1 MNKLSDQ
8 SVRKTLV
15 LLLVLSAV
23 IRGFLAA
30 FLEFGNDEVYYWT
43 YALYPDLSH
52 FDHPPML
59 GWVIQIFTLDLLF
72 ENEFFIRLASVLF
85 GTLNTWIIYLIGVK
99 IRNKVT
105 GLYAAILFTAS
116 IYCFLIAGTFIL
128 PDTPQVLFWILSI
141 YFFTIVFFGD
151 ENQKYKNIYLVLAG
165 ISIGLGMLSK
175 YTTIYLWAGVIPY
188 LLLHDR
194 RWFKKGALYIAI
206 ICSTLL
212 FLPVIFWN
220 IQNDWISFTYQG
232 ERANLFAS
240 GINLNYF
247 FTELFGQVLY
257 NNPVNVALIIITLMA
272 IIRHK
277 VVMQSGKTSFLL
289 WISLPLILTFLLIA
303 LFRGTLPHW
312 SAPGYLGLII
322 LAAVFIEDK
331 KTFKLVPAW
340 LQGTLYLL
348 LIVIVLG
355 TGQVKGGWLFYDKS
369 DDPRSLGR
377 KDVSLDMYGWKQ
389 LGRKYKDNDL
399 PIIAHR
405 WFPAANLDYYVA
417 RPGGIKLLA
426 LGELK
431 NIHKYAWINKDRGGF
446 ELGMSAI
453 YITLSRDYK
462 DPVELYQSY
471 FREIIPMDT
480 IRINRGKDH
489 VQNVFVFQLNDL
501 QRIPEN

>member
-1 MNKLSDQ
+1 VNKLSDQ
-8 SVRKTLV
+8 SVRKALV

-23 IRGFLAA
+23 VRGSLAA

-59 GWVIQIFTLDLLF
+59 GWVIQIFTLDLLLDQ
-72 ENEFFIRLASVLF
+72 EFFIRLASVLF
-85 GTLNTWIIYLIGVK
+85 GTLNTWIIYLIGEK
-99 IRNKVT
+99 IKNKVT

-128 PDTPQVLFWILSI
+128 PDTPQVLFWVLSI
-141 YFFTIVFFGD
+141 YFFTLVFFGD
-151 ENQKYKNIYLVLAG
+151 KNQKHKNIYLVLAG
-165 ISIGLGMLSK
+165 ISIGFGMLSK

-188 LLLHDR
+188 LLLYDR
-194 RWFKKGALYIAI
+194 KWFKKGALYIAI
-206 ICSTLL
+206 IFSALL
-212 FLPVIFWN
+212 FLPVILWN

-232 ERANLFAS
+232 ERANFFAS

-247 FTELFGQVLY
+247 FTEVIGQVFY
-257 NNPVNVALIIITLMA
+257 NNPVNIVLIITALTA

-277 VVMQSGKTSFLL
+277 AVMQSRKTRFLL
-289 WISLPLILTFLLIA
+289 WISLPLILTFLFIS

-322 LAAVFIEDK
+322 LAAAFIEEK
-331 KTFKLVPAW
+331 KTFRLVPVR
-340 LQGTLYLL
+340 LQVALYLL
-348 LIVIVLG
+348 LVVLVLG
-355 TGQVKGGWLFYDKS
+355 TGQVKGGWLFYDQS
-369 DDPRSLGR
+369 DDHRSLGR

-389 LGRKYKDNDL
+389 LGQKFKHGDL
-399 PIIAHR
+399 PIISHR

-417 RPGGIKLLA
+417 RPNGIKVLA
-426 LGELK
+426 LGELS

-453 YITLSRDYK
+453 YITLSRDYR

-471 FREIIPMDT
+471 FREIIPLDT
-480 IRINRGKDH
+480 IRINRGKKH
-489 VQNVFVFQLNDL
+489 VQNAFVYQLNDL
-501 QRIPEN
+501 QHIPEN